1 MLLTNQ
7 ELLQITG
14 GATGITAAML
24 NAVARGV
31 SVLYS
36 LGRALGSAVRYAIG
50 KKYC

>member
-1 MLLTNQ
+1 MILTNQ
-7 ELLQITG
+7 ELLLING
-14 GATGITAAML
+14 GSSTVTAAML

-36 LGRALGSAVRYAIG
+36 LGRAFGSAVRYAFG